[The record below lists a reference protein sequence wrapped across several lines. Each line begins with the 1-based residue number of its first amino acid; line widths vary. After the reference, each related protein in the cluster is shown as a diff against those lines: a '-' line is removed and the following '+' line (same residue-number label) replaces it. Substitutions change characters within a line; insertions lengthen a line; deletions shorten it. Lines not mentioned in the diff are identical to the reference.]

1 MEGKTKGETLQRNI
15 EAEKGAAFH
24 LVSTPEESLTSM
36 LNQGFTADCF
46 TIKPFQILFGCIV
59 ECAGR
64 GITERRGIA
73 SELQNCD
80 LNPNDI
86 LKLQRWLALP
96 PSPEIKLD
104 RATRTLIDVRAWNQA
119 QEMTVA
125 FFKTTKPQH
134 VKRNLP
140 GLIDT
145 LLHINTRT
153 VAADALPSNILDQE
167 GASDYI
173 STGYDKLDDLLKPPY
188 YSGHGGLGLGQL
200 SVLGMPSNHGKST
213 FGCNL
218 ACNFIRQGVG
228 VIFFSMEMGSKRVLL
243 WLLSN
248 LAYMPISAILNPSGK
263 EEVENLEATKK
274 LADAWLRMYSG
285 HHTISGMSA
294 RIRAHQREFGPI
306 GLVIIDRFRTIKDEA
321 EWSRRSGW
329 DLLDAKANALLQ
341 LAQETGSHIF
351 TLNQMT
357 EVAKANWENGMQ
369 VKSDRLLRGGQ
380 SLYNAADT
388 VLAGGRH
395 IGHDNNIYDP
405 AKETITRLH
414 IKKTRDKGPDPGIIE
429 WEFNSIYKHLKEI

>member
-1 MEGKTKGETLQRNI
+1 MQRNL

-46 TIKPFQILFGCIV
+46 TVKPFQELFGCIV
-59 ECAGR
+59 ECIGR

-73 SELQNCD
+73 SELQNCN
-80 LNPNDI
+80 LNANDI
-86 LKLQRWLALP
+86 LKLQGWLASP
-96 PSPEIKLD
+96 PSPEIKID

-119 QEMTVA
+119 QEMTSS
-125 FFKTTKPQH
+125 FFKSTKPQH

-153 VAADALPSNILDQE
+153 VANDALPSAILEQE
-167 GASDYI
+167 YLNNYI
-173 STGYDKLDDLLKPPY
+173 SSGYPQLDELLKPPGY
-188 YSGHGGLGLGQL
+188 QGQGGLGLGQL

-213 FGCNL
+213 FSCNL

-228 VIFFSMEMGSKRVLL
+228 VIFFSMEMGSKRTLL
-243 WLLSN
+243 WLMSN
-248 LAYMPISAILNPSGK
+248 LANMPISSILKPSGK
-263 EEVENLEATKK
+263 EEVENLKATKD
-274 LADAWLRMYSG
+274 LADSWLRMYSR
-285 HHTISGMSA
+285 HQKISTMSA
-294 RIRAHQREFGPI
+294 LILAHKREFGPI
-306 GLVIIDRFRTIKDEA
+306 GLVIIDRFRTIKDED
-321 EWSRRSGW
+321 EWGRRSGW

-341 LAQETGSHIF
+341 LAQDTEAHVF

-357 EVAKANWENGMQ
+357 ETAKNNWENGMQ

-380 SLYNAADT
+380 SLYNAADV

-395 IGHDNNIYDP
+395 IGHSEGIYDP
-405 AKETITRLH
+405 IKERVTRLH
-414 IKKTRDKGPDPGIIE
+414 IKKVRDAGPDRGMCE
-429 WEFNSIYKHLKEI
+429 WKFDPTFNRLEEL